1 MHRLDIGNETCRA
14 TAHSTCS
21 TRKAIDYLGMQRHP
35 TGCFRLRDA
44 RGASQLTNF
53 ITVPLP
59 RQLHLRRNSL
69 ADVCRRHSPAFTSTT
84 NMRSAFLQHCVFG
97 YFSRPRPLGPPA
109 TKKNAARHNAG
120 RNVSAEIAATLYQGP
135 GPEQGRGGSGAQIE
149 CGSSS
154 RYPGKQTISPRVL
167 CILLIE
173 TTASM
178 YIHFLVNRRTTDEY
192 FPLSRL
198 RQFLTPPH
206 PPSPSRAD

>member
-1 MHRLDIGNETCRA
+1 MSGHGT
-14 TAHSTCS
+14 HSTCS

-84 NMRSAFLQHCVFG
+84 NMRSALLQHCVFG
-97 YFSRPRPLGPPA
+97 YFSRPRPPGPPA
-109 TKKNAARHNAG
+109 TKKTLHAIPLGVMSAPKLKRHCTKDQV
-120 RNVSAEIAATLYQGP
+120 RN
-135 GPEQGRGGSGAQIE
+135 RDGGSGAQIE